1 MHFKNYSRNCDNI
14 RTYIGIFIFNF
25 YSQLVNI
32 KLKILMHKTSNDVL
46 FVTLQSEI
54 SFLVNNYNSS
64 QKLQTNNIV
73 MSIPS
78 Q

>member
-1 MHFKNYSRNCDNI
+1 
-14 RTYIGIFIFNF
+14 
-25 YSQLVNI
+25 
-32 KLKILMHKTSNDVL
+32 MHKTSNDVL